1 MQNGSLLRQA
11 PVLYKYHFVYIL
23 LCVILIGRNR
33 PFFRINMPEYQRTIL
48 DNGLE
53 LVVAPLSYLHSVEII
68 CYVKV
73 GSRYESPAESGLSH
87 FVEHMMFRGNAR
99 YPSGPALEQAFEKLG
114 SGINAGTDAESTSYF
129 SRVHPDAVAG
139 GLELFSLML
148 RTPQFL
154 HLEIE
159 RAIVLEEALGD
170 FNEVGADVCADNRM
184 ARLMWKEHPLAQ
196 PVIGTPATIR
206 TFGQAE
212 VESWYRQYYTPDNMV
227 ISVAGPVDPQAV
239 EQAVVEHF
247 GSWYASTRPCP
258 ATLVT
263 PPSHPLTGPEMEWV
277 HDSDSQLTLQLA
289 WRTDGRAY
297 PRAGELRVMR
307 RMLGEGGA
315 SLLMQKLR
323 EEAGLTYSVEA
334 SLEEY
339 ADCGCFS
346 IDLSTEPEN
355 LLAAIQALLE
365 VVAKMRSEPSKEHLD
380 MVSCNALNYLD
391 FSRDSVEEQAGR
403 YGWGIVSGYM
413 RTLAQ
418 DLDFW
423 RSISPVAVQ
432 EAAVYCLSR
441 ERFGFV
447 CIGPWRESERRA
459 VEELFHC
466 MR

>member
-1 MQNGSLLRQA
+1 
-11 PVLYKYHFVYIL
+11 
-23 LCVILIGRNR
+23 
-33 PFFRINMPEYQRTIL
+33 MPEYQRTTL

-68 CYVKV
+68 CYIKV
-73 GSRYESPAESGLSH
+73 GSRYENPAQSGLSH

-99 YPSGPALEQAFEKLG
+99 YSSGPALEQAFEQLG
-114 SGINAGTDAESTSYF
+114 SGVNAGTDAESTSYF
-129 SRVHPDAVAG
+129 ARVHPAAVAK
-139 GLELFSLML
+139 GLELFSIML
-148 RTPQFL
+148 RTPEFL

-184 ARLMWKEHPLAQ
+184 ARLLWRGHPLAQ

-206 TFGQAE
+206 TFGHEE
-212 VESWYRQYYTPDNMV
+212 VERWYRHHYAPDNMV
-227 ISVAGPVDPQAV
+227 ISVAGPVDPHAVQQAV
-239 EQAVVEHF
+239 AKYFGAWEARTGAVQLKT
-247 GSWYASTRPCP
+247 A
-258 ATLVT
+258 
-263 PPSHPLTGPEMEWV
+263 PSHPCSGPEMDWV

-289 WRTDGRAY
+289 WRTEGRAH
-297 PRAGELRVMR
+297 PRAEELRVLR

-323 EEAGLTYSVEA
+323 EETGLTYSVEA

-355 LLAAIQALLE
+355 LLAAVQAVLE
-365 VVAKMRSEPSKEHLD
+365 VVARVRSEPYKEHLD
-380 MVSCNALNYLD
+380 MVSSNALYYLD
-391 FSRDSVEEQAGR
+391 FSRDSVEELGGR
-403 YGWGIVSGYM
+403 YGWGIVSGHM

-423 RSISPVAVQ
+423 RCISPAAVQ
-432 EAAVYCLSR
+432 DAAAYYLTSKR
-441 ERFGFV
+441 MGFV
-447 CIGPWRESERRA
+447 CIGPWREADREA
-459 VEELFHC
+459 VETMLRR
-466 MR
+466 MS

>member
-1 MQNGSLLRQA
+1 MS
-11 PVLYKYHFVYIL
+11 
-23 LCVILIGRNR
+23 
-33 PFFRINMPEYQRTIL
+33 EYQRTTL

-53 LVVAPLSYLHSVEII
+53 LVVAPLNYLHSVEII

-73 GSRYESPAESGLSH
+73 GSRYESPAQAGLSH

-99 YPSGPALEQAFEKLG
+99 YSSGPALEQAFEQLG

-129 SRVHPDAVAG
+129 ARVHPDAVAG
-139 GLELFSLML
+139 GLELFSVML
-148 RTPQFL
+148 RTPRFL

-159 RAIVLEEALGD
+159 RAIVIEEALGD

-184 ARLMWKEHPLAQ
+184 ARLLWREHPLAQ

-206 TFGQAE
+206 TFGHEE
-212 VESWYRQYYTPDNMV
+212 VKNWYRQHYAPDNLV
-227 ISVAGPVDPQAV
+227 ISVAGPVDPDAV
-239 EQAVVEHF
+239 QQAVVEYF
-247 GSWYASTRPCP
+247 GSWKARTGPVSC
-258 ATLVT
+258 VT
-263 PPSHPLTGPEMEWV
+263 APSHPLSGPEVDWV

-289 WRTDGRAY
+289 WRTEGRAH
-297 PRAGELRVMR
+297 PRAEELRVLR

-315 SLLMQKLR
+315 SFLMQKLR

-355 LLAAIQALLE
+355 LLAAVQAVLE
-365 VVAKMRSEPSKEHLD
+365 VVVKVRSESFKEHLD

-403 YGWGIVSGYM
+403 YGWGIVSGHM

-423 RSISPVAVQ
+423 RNISPAAVQ
-432 EAAVYCLSR
+432 EMAAYCLTS
-441 ERFGFV
+441 ERMGFV
-447 CIGPWRESERRA
+447 CIGPWRESERHA
-459 VEELFHC
+459 VEEILHH
-466 MR
+466 ML